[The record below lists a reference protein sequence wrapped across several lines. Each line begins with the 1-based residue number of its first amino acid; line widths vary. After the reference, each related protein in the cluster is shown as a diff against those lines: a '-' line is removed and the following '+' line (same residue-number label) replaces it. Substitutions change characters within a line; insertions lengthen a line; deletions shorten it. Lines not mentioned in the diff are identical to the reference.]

1 MGAMGIRIF
10 RDGNWNMIQYISA
23 SLRDFSGLDLHKDR
37 ELIDYLILHASEK
50 SQDRLMRK
58 YGLSDLPVKR
68 INIDDVNDDIYPAY
82 YVFREQVIRE
92 TDREALR
99 EVAFSDEGSAGK
111 FAFCRLT
118 GYSWPPDEC
127 DAYSYRTYACGLMR
141 DMTRADIEALCRDM
155 IERNGPFAR
164 EAEKWIT
171 RLPEISDEQLD
182 EWAADE

>member
-10 RDGNWNMIQYISA
+10 RDGNWNMIQDITA
-23 SLRDFSGLDLHKDR
+23 SLRDLSGLDLQKDR
-37 ELIDYLILHASEK
+37 ELIDYLIWHASERT
-50 SQDRLMRK
+50 QDRLMKK
-58 YGLSDLPVKR
+58 YGLTEFPEKR
-68 INIDDVNDDIYPAY
+68 INIDDANDDIHPVY